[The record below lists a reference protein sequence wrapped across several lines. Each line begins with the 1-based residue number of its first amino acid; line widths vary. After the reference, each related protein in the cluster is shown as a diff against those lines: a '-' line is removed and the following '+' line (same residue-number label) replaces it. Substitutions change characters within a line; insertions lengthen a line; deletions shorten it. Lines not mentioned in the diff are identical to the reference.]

1 MFIKIDINELFF
13 LEDEKTIVKAFWERY
28 DLKEVTKLMVISGT
42 DSIIE
47 LYGDNQ
53 KEIEFELSFD
63 DEFEKKLG
71 VKIKVVSFEGRDIN
85 DFKAEGGEYCNK
97 IVNDT
102 VSFEEEFKK
111 ELKTIL
117 TLTSSSVI
125 DESRKSL
132 IEEIK
137 NNKKE
142 NKTAEEIVTKV
153 LDIVGIKMFA
163 ELNKSLILKEKIVT
177 EKSKKYFA

>member
-1 MFIKIDINELFF
+1 M
-13 LEDEKTIVKAFWERY
+13 
-28 DLKEVTKLMVISGT
+28 
-42 DSIIE
+42 
-47 LYGDNQ
+47 
-53 KEIEFELSFD
+53 
-63 DEFEKKLG
+63 
-71 VKIKVVSFEGRDIN
+71 
-85 DFKAEGGEYCNK
+85 
-97 IVNDT
+97 
-102 VSFEEEFKK
+102 
-111 ELKTIL
+111 KTIL

-142 NKTAEEIVTKV
+142 NKTAEEIITKV